1 MNQFTGGSGFVLTQK
16 LILAHNYVKISMKNR
31 GGVAMKISL
40 KNFGRGQVA
49 KRNIHSRQPALS
61 EISELSV
68 DTVGSAFQHRDQP

>member
-1 MNQFTGGSGFVLTQK
+1 
-16 LILAHNYVKISMKNR
+16 MK
-31 GGVAMKISL
+31 VSL

-68 DTVGSAFQHRDQP
+68 DTVGSAFQRRDQP